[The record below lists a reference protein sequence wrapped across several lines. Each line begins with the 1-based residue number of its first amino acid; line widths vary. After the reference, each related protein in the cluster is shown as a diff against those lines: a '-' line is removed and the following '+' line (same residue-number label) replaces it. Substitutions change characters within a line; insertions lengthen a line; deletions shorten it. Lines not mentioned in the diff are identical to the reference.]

1 MAKKI
6 LLVDDEPDVVKMLAY
21 RLKHAGY
28 DVVTALNGKEAL
40 DVLKKEPVD
49 LMMLD
54 MLMPVM
60 DGKETCKNIKQDEK
74 LKNLPIIILTA
85 SITTPPEE
93 LQKQMDVAGVLIK
106 PCDPTEMLSKIKALT
121 EKT

>member
-21 RLKHAGY
+21 RIKHAGY

-40 DVLKKEPVD
+40 DIVNKEPVD
-49 LMMLD
+49 LIMLD

-60 DGKETCKNIKQDEK
+60 DGKETSTKIKQDEK
-74 LKNLPIIILTA
+74 LKKIPVIILTA
-85 SITTPPEE
+85 SISTPPEE
-93 LQKQMDVAGVLIK
+93 LKKELKVEGVLIK
-106 PCDPTEMLSKIKALT
+106 PCDPEAMLNQIKTLIEKI
-121 EKT
+121 